1 MPPFMRQIN
10 ITSRCATLYRERQLA
25 GTGLSGCHTPYLLA
39 LYRRPG
45 ISQEELARDLNV
57 NKSSVTRQL
66 SAMEEKGY
74 VRREPDPADRRS
86 LLVYPTEKALALQ
99 ERLQEILRTWSA
111 YLTADFT
118 PEEKETLSRLMRRV
132 ADRAEAY
139 VKGDEPPCAPS
150 CDT

>member
-66 SAMEEKGY
+66 AAMEEKGY
-74 VRREPDPADRRS
+74 VHREPDPADRRS

-99 ERLQEILRTWSA
+99 GRLQEILRTWSA

-118 PEEKETLSRLMRRV
+118 LRHKRNNFSNIRCLISN
-132 ADRAEAY
+132 
-139 VKGDEPPCAPS
+139 S
-150 CDT
+150 FHI